1 MHDEYS
7 FQLEL
12 VDIARTLIR
21 RGPGPGGTNH
31 MLGTKHIYIHC
42 IWHQGTMTKLLT
54 QNANVNV
61 LDSNGRIP
69 LDIYISQTMD
79 LDSYFRQPEESTSV
93 LLASGG

>member
-1 MHDEYS
+1 
-7 FQLEL
+7 
-12 VDIARTLIR
+12 
-21 RGPGPGGTNH
+21 
-31 MLGTKHIYIHC
+31 
-42 IWHQGTMTKLLT
+42 MTKLLT